1 MAVWATSRPPFGSE
15 WRSVARTVVSG
26 AYHDLEKSWGL
37 AWSTVELADYQERI
51 ALEAGVLRALTS
63 SLPASTPVPTCPGWT
78 VQRLL
83 RHVGRVFDM
92 VIKLVR
98 AADPQTPPIRVKP
111 PGGDVLAF
119 FDDQL
124 ATMLDVLSSTDPA
137 TPAWHFTPTAPKTA
151 AFWSR
156 RVAHEVTMHRIDAQA
171 AAGTGTVVDPDF
183 AADGVDEVLTRLIA
197 AHTDAWATATQSGTV
212 LYHAADAGRAWT
224 VRLVAGQLP
233 QTTEEAVTEPDASV
247 VGLADALYRAVWGR
261 PSGVVVS
268 GDTALVDATR
278 AR

>member
-1 MAVWATSRPPFGSE
+1 MELTS
-15 WRSVARTVVSG
+15 
-26 AYHDLEKSWGL
+26 
-37 AWSTVELADYQERI
+37 YQARI
-51 ALEAGVLRALTS
+51 ALEAELLRALAI
-63 SLPASTPVPTCPGWT
+63 SLEANTPVPTCPGWT

-83 RHVGRVFDM
+83 QHVGWVFDM
-92 VIKLVR
+92 VIRVVR
-98 AADPQTPPIRVKP
+98 AADPQSPPSRAEPP
-111 PGGDVLAF
+111 PGDLLAV
-119 FDDQL
+119 FDDRL
-124 ATMLDVLSSTDPA
+124 ATMLDVLATTDPA
-137 TPAWHFTPTAPKTA
+137 TPVWHFTPTAPKTA

-156 RVAHEVTMHRIDAQA
+156 RVAHELTIHRIDAQA
-171 AAGTGTVVDPDF
+171 ASGTETAVDPDF

-197 AHTDAWATATQSGTV
+197 AHTDPWAAAARSGTV

-247 VGLADALYRAVWGR
+247 VGLADALYRATWGR
-261 PSGVVVS
+261 PSGAVLS